1 MHGPYSRGHLVLSI
15 LRKTRQVVHSKRLLR
30 TLGTAFISE
39 VTSVMLYLI
48 SVNILI
54 YVAITDGVLCN
65 FYIQIK
71 VIRYKTNRSTE

>member
-1 MHGPYSRGHLVLSI
+1 MHGPYSRGHLVVST
-15 LRKTRQVVHSKRLLR
+15 LRKTRQVVHSKRFLR

-39 VTSVMLYLI
+39 VTSVMLNLI
-48 SVNILI
+48 SANILI

-71 VIRYKTNRSTE
+71 VIRIYKNI